1 MSSLSSLYRQLRQY
15 RTFLDDVND
24 CINVLNRTIDSA
36 ESAIKIGEYYT
47 IDEATADNNVIKN
60 SRNELSD
67 KKQFL
72 ISTILPAISRKIRE
86 IEDEIARLE
95 AEDDD

>member
-24 CINVLNRTIDSA
+24 CINILSRTIDSV

-47 IDEATADNNVIKN
+47 IDETTADNNVIKN
-60 SRNELSD
+60 SHNELSN

-72 ISTILPAISRKIRE
+72 SNTVIFAIRRKIRE